1 MVDLGQKKV
10 NSCLPFFMRQ
20 ILGWRAKRS
29 RLPYCSKRSFTFFKQ
44 QTKFWGGEQSEAVY
58 HTAQNAR
65 LPFLSNKLNSG
76 VASKAKPFTI
86 LLKTLVYLFLCAK
99 FWGGEQ
105 SEAVSQSQMNFFF
118 IL

>member
-44 QTKFWGGEQSEAVY
+44 QTKVLGGEQSEAVY
-58 HTAQNAR
+58 HTAQNSC
-65 LPFLSNKLNSG
+65 LPFFMRQILGWRAKRSRFPYCPKRSFTFFYAPNSG
-76 VASKAKPFTI
+76 VANKAKPFPNH
-86 LLKTLVYLFLCAK
+86 K
-99 FWGGEQ
+99 
-105 SEAVSQSQMNFFF
+105 
-118 IL
+118 